1 MPAGEVIVSY
11 HDLWQVEA
19 SFRMSKTDL
28 RARPIV
34 HHTREAIEAHLTIV
48 FAALAVARHLQNQ
61 TGMSIKKIVQT
72 LRPLQQV
79 TLTIAGH
86 EHTAADPLTDAA
98 RDIIATTGTQSPT
111 H

>member
-1 MPAGEVIVSY
+1 MSARCAVAHAMPYSPATS
-11 HDLWQVEA
+11 L
-19 SFRMSKTDL
+19 T
-28 RARPIV
+28 ARIPVAIAEPIF

-48 FAALAVARHLQNQ
+48 FAALAVARHLQNE
-61 TGMSIKKIVQT
+61 TGMSIRKIVAT

-86 EHTAADPLTDAA
+86 EHTAADPLTDPA
-98 RDIIATTGTQSPT
+98 RDIIAATNTERPT